1 MADNNC
7 DNAELTE
14 MLMFLADWLAANR
27 DARIALDPYIG
38 RAHASRSVRDDLY
51 RFGDLLG
58 DTYAPRPDDSRLARL
73 VGIPRTPRACTGTGN
88 RRRNRRRSTPE
99 VTSKF
104 VCTNRPSAPQVMPKF
119 ICN

>member
-1 MADNNC
+1 VADNNC

-27 DARIALDPYIG
+27 GARIARDPYIG

-58 DTYAPRPDDSRLARL
+58 DTYAPRPDDSRLA
-73 VGIPRTPRACTGTGN
+73 
-88 RRRNRRRSTPE
+88 
-99 VTSKF
+99 
-104 VCTNRPSAPQVMPKF
+104 
-119 ICN
+119 

>member
-27 DARIALDPYIG
+27 DARIALDPYVG

-58 DTYAPRPDDSRLARL
+58 DTYAPRPDIRDWPDLSASHTR
-73 VGIPRTPRACTGTGN
+73 PDCTGTGN